1 MREENPFTLHV
12 CTDCIGRLE
21 TKIVLLLSG
30 ASEKRGM
37 MRTCCPTEE
46 GENPC
51 SEAMDGQLAPE
62 QGQKQRSIEDLQK
75 GVFQALLSSILQGN
89 PCRWLLGPSP
99 SIPSHEPLP
108 STPLPTTLICYD
120 QRGHHQHLRFW
131 GDLTFPIGR

>member
-51 SEAMDGQLAPE
+51 SEAMDGQLPPE

-99 SIPSHEPLP
+99 SIPHPMSLSHLHHFQQL
-108 STPLPTTLICYD
+108 SSAMTRGVTTSISD
-120 QRGHHQHLRFW
+120 SGE
-131 GDLTFPIGR
+131 I

>member
-99 SIPSHEPLP
+99 SIPIP
-108 STPLPTTLICYD
+108 
-120 QRGHHQHLRFW
+120 
-131 GDLTFPIGR
+131 